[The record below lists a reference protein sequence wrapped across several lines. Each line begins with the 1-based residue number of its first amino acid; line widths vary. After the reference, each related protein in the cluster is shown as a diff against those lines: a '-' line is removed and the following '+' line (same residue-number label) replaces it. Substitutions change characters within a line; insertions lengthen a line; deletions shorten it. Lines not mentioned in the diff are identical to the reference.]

1 MRRLVIAA
9 CVGIA
14 TVCLADEPLPGW
26 QPVWQD
32 GFAAAKAE
40 HKLVFVDYFARWC
53 TPCKTME
60 TTVFTDPEVQR
71 RLSQFVLV
79 RIDVDASAIATIH
92 HVFTLPTY
100 VVYDPAERERFR
112 MIGFKAS
119 DLFSAALEDI
129 RRTAP
134 SFLHAAELFDAKQDV
149 DAGFLVGNTYSHL
162 GLTDDARKAYDAAGK
177 AADRSGDKRSA
188 LLAETLSA
196 FTFSVEGNPQH
207 AVKLLQRIVTKAK
220 DPDTSALIWLTLG
233 NAYRSAKDAK
243 SALDAYKHVQT
254 LVGPD
259 TMPYKQATTAISQLQ

>member
-1 MRRLVIAA
+1 MRRAAIAFCFCA
-9 CVGIA
+9 VSA
-14 TVCLADEPLPGW
+14 SFADETLPGW
-26 QPVWQD
+26 QPIWQD
-32 GFAAAKAE
+32 GFAAAKAQ

-53 TPCKTME
+53 EPCKTME
-60 TTVFTDPEVQR
+60 TTVFTDTEVQR

-92 HVFTLPTY
+92 HVYTLPTY

-112 MIGFKAS
+112 MIGFKAA
-119 DLFSAALEDI
+119 DRFSAALEDI
-129 RRTAP
+129 RRSGP
-134 SFLHAAELFDAKQDV
+134 SFLKAADLFEAKQDV
-149 DAGFLVGNTYSHL
+149 DASFLVGNTYSHL

-177 AADRSGDKRSA
+177 VAGSRGDKRSA

-207 AVKLLQRIVTKAK
+207 AVKLLQKILTKAK

-233 NAYRSAKDAK
+233 NAYRSAKDAQ
-243 SALDAYKHVQT
+243 SALDAYKHVQS

-259 TMPYKQATTAISQLQ
+259 TMPYQQATTAMSQLQ